1 MKKILKLL
9 FMATIA
15 AAMCLAFAACAGDT
29 EDEEYG
35 EDEYNYLVED
45 METGTDI
52 GSFTAADLDGNEV
65 TEAIFADKDVTV
77 LNVWATYCG
86 PCQEEMPDLG
96 EWNKELPDNVQIIGM
111 VIDVPE
117 GDTEMIDTAK
127 AMCKDAGVKY
137 KNIVYTDS
145 VDKMLADVEA
155 VPTTF
160 ILDSEG
166 KTICTPI
173 IGADVEA
180 YKKAV
185 QEYLDQLE

>member
-1 MKKILKLL
+1 MKNYIKLL
-9 FMATIA
+9 FMASII
-15 AAMCLAFAACAGDT
+15 AAMCFAFAACGDDT
-29 EDEEYG
+29 EDEDYG
-35 EDEYNYLVED
+35 EDEYHYLVED
-45 METGTDI
+45 MEAGTDI
-52 GSFTAADLDGNEV
+52 GSFTATDLDGNEV
-65 TEAIFADKDVTV
+65 TESIFADKDVTV
-77 LNVWATYCG
+77 LNVWATYCD
-86 PCQEEMPDLG
+86 PCKEEMPDLG
-96 EWNKELPDNVQIIGM
+96 AWDKELPDNAQIVGI

-117 GDTEMIDTAK
+117 GDAEMIDTAK
-127 AMCKDAGVKY
+127 AICEDTGVKY

-166 KTICTPI
+166 KTICTPV
-173 IGADVEA
+173 IGNDVEA